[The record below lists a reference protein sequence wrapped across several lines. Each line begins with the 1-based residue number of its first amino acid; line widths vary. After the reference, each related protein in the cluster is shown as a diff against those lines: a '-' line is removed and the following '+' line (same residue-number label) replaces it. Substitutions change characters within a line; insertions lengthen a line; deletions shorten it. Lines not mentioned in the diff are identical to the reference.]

1 MDLSIP
7 RDHYAILGIPPTA
20 SARVI
25 QDAFRK
31 LAQRFHPDHAGEEGT
46 RLFQEILQA
55 YEVLSDPA
63 QRHRYNQS
71 LEQDSESAHPIIVP
85 RPPHPQYYGARS
97 YGTAP
102 EPLIRQAKPEAFSE
116 AAPRETIEKISGPRP
131 SRIYIWLPLG

>member
-1 MDLSIP
+1 MDPSR
-7 RDHYAILGIPPTA
+7 RDHYAVLGIPHTA

-31 LAQRFHPDHAGEEGT
+31 LAQRFHPDHAGQEGT

-71 LEQDSESAHPIIVP
+71 LEQDAA
-85 RPPHPQYYGARS
+85 RPQPLKASRSPHPRFHRTRS
-97 YGTAP
+97 HASPP
-102 EPLIRQAKPEAFSE
+102 EPLVRQVQAEHFSE
-116 AAPRETIEKISGPRP
+116 GAPRGTIEEISGPRA
-131 SRIYIWLPLG
+131 SHFYIWLREF